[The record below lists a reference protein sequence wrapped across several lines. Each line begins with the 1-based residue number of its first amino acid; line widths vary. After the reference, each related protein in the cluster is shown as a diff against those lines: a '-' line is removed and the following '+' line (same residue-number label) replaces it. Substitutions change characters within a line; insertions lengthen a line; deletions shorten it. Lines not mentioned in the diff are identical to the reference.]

1 MPPAVVGNVMLRW
14 ESIVL
19 WLFYPRMGLGNELD
33 PDTGMLAAGTVGCD
47 VFSADI

>member
-19 WLFYPRMGLGNELD
+19 WWFYPWIGLGE
-33 PDTGMLAAGTVGCD
+33 V
-47 VFSADI
+47 SADKIGARIMRIFLHIM